1 MRIYF
6 NQKMGNNKDNKVGNI
21 EDLAHQSRENSNQKL
36 AEKNDLNICVKKDDE
51 AKESNDKKVK
61 KKEV

>member
-1 MRIYF
+1 
-6 NQKMGNNKDNKVGNI
+6 MGNNKDNKVCNI